1 MSKLI
6 NYKKTRK
13 NDEISRGGKKITAS
27 KFAYRLAAVLF
38 LATVVYA
45 LFFSAFLKINK
56 IEIFGL
62 EKLEE
67 APVRNMIEDKI
78 TGKFFRAVEKNSLIL
93 LQKSALKKVLLDNFK
108 RIEDARIEKVFP
120 DTLKITIKERK
131 LTMLLCGQGS
141 CYILNEKGEPYP
153 AENFSVE
160 ELEKENLITLRD
172 LSGTR
177 IDPDTNPLEADFQE
191 FILKLENKVS
201 EDAGIIL
208 KKNYETPSRMSG
220 DLRAETEEGWKIF
233 FGASVG
239 LEKEVLMLKAVLDN
253 KIEKEKRKDL
263 EYIDLRIDNKIFY
276 KFRDGAVQESAQ
288 GGQKTETPPAIAPE
302 VKKDKKKK

>member
-1 MSKLI
+1 MSKII
-6 NYKKTRK
+6 NCKKTK
-13 NDEISRGGKKITAS
+13 NRAEKPCDKKMTAS
-27 KFAYRLAAVLF
+27 KLAYRLTTVLF
-38 LATVVYA
+38 LATLVYV
-45 LFFSAFLKINK
+45 LFFSGFLKINK

-67 APVRNMIEDKI
+67 TAVRNIAEDKI
-78 TGKFFRAVEKNSLIL
+78 IGKFFQAVEKNNLIL
-93 LQKSALKKVLLDNFK
+93 FSNRGAKKTLLENFK

-120 DTLKITIKERK
+120 STLKITIKERK
-131 LTMLLCGQGS
+131 LTMLFCNGET

-153 AENFSVE
+153 AENFSAE

-177 IDPDTNPLEADFQE
+177 IESNNNPLESDFQD
-191 FILKLENKVS
+191 FTLKIASKIL
-201 EDAGIIL
+201 DDTGIIL

-253 KIEKEKRKDL
+253 KIEKERRKDL

-276 KFRDGAVQESAQ
+276 KFRGGVTQEDAQKVETAPAVAS
-288 GGQKTETPPAIAPE
+288 E
-302 VKKDKKKK
+302 VKKDEKKKKK